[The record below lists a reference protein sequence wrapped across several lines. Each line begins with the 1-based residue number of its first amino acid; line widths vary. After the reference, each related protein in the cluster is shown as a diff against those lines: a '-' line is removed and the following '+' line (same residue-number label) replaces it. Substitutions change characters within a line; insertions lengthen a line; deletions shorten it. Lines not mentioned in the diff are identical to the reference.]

1 MSDDQRPARPAQHEE
16 AGDEVE
22 GHKHH
27 FAGNDEAET
36 ESRPA
41 ENDDEVEAHKHHIAK
56 HKLQ

>member
-22 GHKHH
+22 AHKHH
-27 FAGNDEAET
+27 FAGNDEADETET
-36 ESRPA
+36 ES
-41 ENDDEVEAHKHHIAK
+41 DDEVEAHKHHIAK

>member
-27 FAGNDEAET
+27 FAGNDEPDTDT
-36 ESRPA
+36 EQES
-41 ENDDEVEAHKHHIAK
+41 DDEVEAHKHHIAK

>member
-27 FAGNDEAET
+27 FAGNDEPRSDEK
-36 ESRPA
+36 ES
-41 ENDDEVEAHKHHIAK
+41 DDEVEAHSHHRLAK

>member
-22 GHKHH
+22 AHKHH
-27 FAGNDEAET
+27 FAGNDEDAGQET
-36 ESRPA
+36 ES
-41 ENDDEVEAHKHHIAK
+41 DDEVEAHGHHKLGK